1 MRSSTRRWLV
11 LGSVTA
17 TVAALLATGA
27 PGATAAP
34 AAPAAPAVSPD
45 TPTVSAG
52 PAPVAARTGAAG
64 SSRPS
69 YAGTGKVP
77 APGAKAPAGRRMDA
91 APESIWGGTDDRI
104 RITPTTSFPA
114 SATVMI
120 TRNGSAH
127 CSGWMISAN
136 TVATAGHCVHTGG
149 SGGTWYTGLAAWPG
163 RDGASAPYGSC
174 SVRQSYSVVGWTTN
188 GNEAYDYGALKLNCT
203 VGNSTGW
210 YGFWWQ
216 AASLAGYSTLINGY
230 PGEKPFGE
238 QWRGDSVAR
247 TVAVAQAEQ
256 VFYSNDTTG
265 GMSGSPVYQNRAG
278 CGFCSMAIHAY
289 GFPHGGFPHNSYNHG
304 TRITQAKF
312 NNLVAWK
319 DAP

>member
-1 MRSSTRRWLV
+1 MQSATRRWLV
-11 LGSVTA
+11 LCSVAA
-17 TVAALLATGA
+17 TTAALLATGA
-27 PGATAAP
+27 SGAAAAP
-34 AAPAAPAVSPD
+34 APAKAAAPD
-45 TPTVSAG
+45 MPTASDG
-52 PAPVAARTGAAG
+52 SVAAVPNAGAT
-64 SSRPS
+64 SSSSPS
-69 YAGTGKVP
+69 YAGSGKVL
-77 APGAKAPAGRRMDA
+77 APGAKARSGGRLDA
-91 APESIWGGTDDRI
+91 TPESIWGGTDDRI
-104 RITPTTSFPA
+104 RITPTTTFPA

-120 TRNGSAH
+120 TRNGNAH

-149 SGGTWYTGLAAWPG
+149 SGGTWYSGLAVWPG
-163 RDGASAPYGSC
+163 RDGPSAPYGSC
-174 SVRQSYSVVGWTTN
+174 TARTLHSVVGWTTN
-188 GNEAYDYGALKLNCT
+188 ANEQYDYGAIKLNCT
-203 VGNSTGW
+203 VGNTTGW

-216 AASLAGYSTLINGY
+216 SASLAGFSTLINGY
-230 PGEKPFGE
+230 PGEKPFGQ

-247 TVAVAQAEQ
+247 SVAVSQTEQ

-265 GMSGSPVYQNRAG
+265 GMSGSPVYQNRSG

-289 GFPHGGFPHNSYNHG
+289 GFPHNGFPHNSYNHG